1 MFLAQTA
8 YCCVMRE
15 WKAEDLEGCG
25 IVVLELL
32 SMDLGWWDDG
42 DDDND
47 DGDDDNDDGNDDNE
61 DDDGE
66 FWIPVFCDAVL
77 HSYLRISRH
86 LKGTQLLACFQ
97 ASDGV

>member
-1 MFLAQTA
+1 MFLAETA

-15 WKAEDLEGCG
+15 WIAKDLEGCG

-32 SMDLGWWDDG
+32 STDLGWCNDG

-47 DGDDDNDDGNDDNE
+47 DGDDD
-61 DDDGE
+61 
-66 FWIPVFCDAVL
+66 FLIPVFCDVLL

-86 LKGTQLLACFQ
+86 LKGTYWLACFQ
-97 ASDGV
+97 ALDAV